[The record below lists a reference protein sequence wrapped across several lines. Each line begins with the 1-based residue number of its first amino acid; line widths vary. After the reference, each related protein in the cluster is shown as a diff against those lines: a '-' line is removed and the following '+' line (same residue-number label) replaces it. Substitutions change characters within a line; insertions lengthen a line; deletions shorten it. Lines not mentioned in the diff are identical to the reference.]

1 MRHARAS
8 LRLLAKAALKAW
20 VVRQI
25 GLEQLDCDGAA
36 EAGVDTLVDLSHAA
50 ATNQRP
56 ESVPAGNQ
64 SLLFT
69 QNLLSLPR
77 ISLVLPNPII
87 RFDRWFHR

>member
-36 EAGVDTLVDLSHAA
+36 EAGINTLVNLGHATA
-50 ATNQRP
+50 ANQGT

-64 SLLFT
+64 SLLLT
-69 QNLLSLPR
+69 QNLLFLPR
-77 ISLVLPNPII
+77 LSLVLPSRII